1 MGQRLFVALF
11 SGSLTEA
18 VLTTFG
24 ATFFD
29 PFPDGF
35 GVDIHFHTS
44 TGCDFDIDRVTAAR
58 GAIHARTVAIDIHP
72 NATPRRVDRHPR
84 EMGPAGI
91 VPVFEIPLCD
101 GRINLDA
108 SAAVTAKQER
118 GKGAGRDDR
127 K

>member
-1 MGQRLFVALF
+1 MGQRLFVGLF

-35 GVDIHFHTS
+35 GVDIHFHAS
-44 TGCDFDIDRVTAAR
+44 TGCDIDIDRGTTARVT
-58 GAIHARTVAIDIHP
+58 IHARTVAFDIHP
-72 NATPRRVDRHPR
+72 DATPSRVDRHPR
-84 EMGPAGI
+84 EMGAAGI
-91 VPVFEIPLCD
+91 VPVFGIPFGD
-101 GRINLDA
+101 GRIDLDA
-108 SAAVTAKQER
+108 SATVTAKQEW